1 MDKTEA
7 NRLAFRQKIAMVIG
21 GGLIIMMG
29 YYAFLVP
36 EVADCNTY
44 YEEEFE
50 TYKNYT
56 EENCILWNKDIY
68 GKPVYNRTP
77 RLELNG

>member
-1 MDKTEA
+1 LEQKQAD
-7 NRLAFRQKIAMVIG
+7 RLAFRQKIAILIG

-36 EVADCNTY
+36 EVAECNAY

-56 EENCILWNKDIY
+56 EENCILWKADVY
-68 GKPVYNRTP
+68 GDNDYRVMPE
-77 RLELNG
+77 LEMRE